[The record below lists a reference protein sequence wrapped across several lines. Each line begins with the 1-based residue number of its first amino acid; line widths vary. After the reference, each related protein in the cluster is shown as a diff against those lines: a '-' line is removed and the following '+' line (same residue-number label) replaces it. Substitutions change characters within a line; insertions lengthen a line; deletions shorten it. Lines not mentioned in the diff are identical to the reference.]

1 MMEVTRTAIEGLLIL
16 QPRIFADERGCFL
29 ESFNER
35 AFRASTGVD
44 LPFVQDNESVSTAGV
59 LRGLHYQVDPHAQ
72 GKLVHVGR
80 GAVLDV
86 CVDLRPESPTYGRH
100 VSVQLTAERRNML
113 WIPPGFAH
121 GFLAQED
128 DTLFLYKCTAY
139 YHPAAERT
147 LRWDDPELGIDW
159 GTTAPRVS
167 PKDAL
172 GHTLREHQAM
182 AQP

>member
-35 AFRASTGVD
+35 AFRAATGVD
-44 LPFVQDNESVSTAGV
+44 LPFVQDNESVSSAGV

-86 CVDLRPESPTYGRH
+86 CVDLRPKSPTYGRH
-100 VSVQLTAERRNML
+100 VSVRLTAELRNML

-147 LRWDDPELGIDW
+147 LRWDDPELRIDW
-159 GTTAPRVS
+159 GTAGPRIS

-182 AQP
+182 AQH

>member
-1 MMEVTRTAIEGLLIL
+1 MMQVTRTAIEGLLIL
-16 QPRIFADERGCFL
+16 QPRIFADQRGCFL

-44 LPFVQDNESVSTAGV
+44 LPFVQDNESVSSAGV

-86 CVDLRPESPTYGRH
+86 CVDLRPDSPTYGRH

-147 LRWDDPELGIDW
+147 LRWDDPELQIDW

-172 GHTLREHQAM
+172 GHSLREHQSM
-182 AQP
+182 AQH